1 MQLQHGTNF
10 RKHELRRGGLHY
22 CPSISRFEDGRLD
35 EIFISNHKVGSKSDT
50 NATDAAFAARL
61 ALQHGC
67 TLDVLRGALLR
78 DLRGKATTLLGVA
91 LRPHLTGRLS
101 RQRGEAR

>member
-1 MQLQHGTNF
+1 TNF

-22 CPSISRFEDGRLD
+22 CASISRFEDGRLD

-78 DLRGKATTLLGVA
+78 GKATTPLGVA
-91 LRPHLTGRLS
+91 LRPHLRTGRLS